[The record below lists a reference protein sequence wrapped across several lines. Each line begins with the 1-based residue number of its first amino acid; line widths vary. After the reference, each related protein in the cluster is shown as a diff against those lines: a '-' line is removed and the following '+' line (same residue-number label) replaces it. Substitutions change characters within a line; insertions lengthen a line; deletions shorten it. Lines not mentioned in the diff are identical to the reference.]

1 PPAQHPRVHG
11 HQSGRRPFCAAEHA
25 THAAV
30 RAGVLTVRTRPI
42 LEVIALSLL
51 CGSSALA
58 QKLELVDRIVAVVN
72 KEVVTS
78 SELRERVSFAER
90 ELKRQGTPTP
100 DRGVLERQVL
110 ERLILD
116 KAQLQLAAES
126 GLRVDEL
133 QLDRAIERIA
143 ENNNMTLAAFRKALE
158 ADGVQIDRF
167 REEVRRQIVMQ
178 RLREREVDERIEVSE
193 SDVDLYLDE
202 QKGVGVERVEYNIA
216 H

>member
-1 PPAQHPRVHG
+1 MRIV
-11 HQSGRRPFCAAEHA
+11 RLL
-25 THAAV
+25 AV
-30 RAGVLTVRTRPI
+30 FGL
-42 LEVIALSLL
+42 ALV
-51 CGSSALA
+51 CGASALA
-58 QKLELVDRIVAVVN
+58 QKMELVDRIVAVVN

-158 ADGVQIDRF
+158 SDGVQVDKF
-167 REEVRRQIVMQ
+167 REEVRRQIVM
-178 RLREREVDERIEVSE
+178 L
-193 SDVDLYLDE
+193 
-202 QKGVGVERVEYNIA
+202 
-216 H
+216 